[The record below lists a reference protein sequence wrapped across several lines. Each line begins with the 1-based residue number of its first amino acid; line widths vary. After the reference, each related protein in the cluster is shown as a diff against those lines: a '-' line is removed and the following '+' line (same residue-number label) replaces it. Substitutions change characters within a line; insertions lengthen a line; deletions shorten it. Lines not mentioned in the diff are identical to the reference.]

1 MATEHMFEMLEF
13 WRDEVARTG
22 AENMAI
28 DQLLMER
35 IGAHPVLRVYRWSEP
50 TLSFGYFLALADVEA
65 LFPADGDLHYVRRWT
80 GGGIVDH
87 RIDITYTL
95 AIPRNHSLSR
105 ARGAESYCV
114 IHRALA
120 ATLLQMG
127 ESARLTSGDEGDG
140 ALACFD
146 NPVAYDVTDAAGQK
160 MAGAGQRRTRH
171 GLLHQGSVV
180 AGAGAGAG
188 AVGFGEKFTSL
199 LSAEVR
205 PWAPDGR
212 FLGDAACLADDR
224 YATDAWLN
232 KK

>member
-1 MATEHMFEMLEF
+1 MFETLEF

-35 IGAHPVLRVYRWSEP
+35 IGVHPILRVYRWSEP
-50 TLSFGYFLALADVEA
+50 ALSFGYFLAMADVEA
-65 LFPADGDLHYVRRWT
+65 LFPPEGGLNYVRRWT

-95 AIPRNHSLSR
+95 VIPRTHRLSR

-114 IHRALA
+114 IHKALA
-120 ATLLQMG
+120 ASLLQMG
-127 ESARLTSGDEGDG
+127 ESARLTPVDEGDG

-146 NPVAYDVTDAAGQK
+146 NPVAHDVTDAAGQK

-180 AGAGAGAG
+180 AGAGA
-188 AVGFGEKFTSL
+188 VELGEKFTSS

-212 FLGDAACLADDR
+212 FFQDAACLARDR

>member
-1 MATEHMFEMLEF
+1 MFETLEF

-35 IGAHPVLRVYRWSEP
+35 IGVHPILRVYRWSEP
-50 TLSFGYFLALADVEA
+50 ALSFGYFLAMADVEA
-65 LFPADGDLHYVRRWT
+65 LFPPEGDLNYVRRWT

-95 AIPRNHSLSR
+95 VIPRTHRLSR

-114 IHRALA
+114 IHKALA
-120 ATLLQMG
+120 ASLLQMG
-127 ESARLTSGDEGDG
+127 ESARLTPVDEGDG

-146 NPVAYDVTDAAGQK
+146 NPVAHDVTDAAGQK

-180 AGAGAGAG
+180 AGAGA
-188 AVGFGEKFTSL
+188 VELGEKFTSS

-212 FLGDAACLADDR
+212 FFQDAACLARDR